1 MNFSSGRRGWRN
13 SIAADHRTKLFPV
26 GVGHHPSGTVCHQS
40 IDAARRLRDNL
51 QMFVEFERIKEH
63 QGFDVVLCEI
73 PHEEKLAVFHF
84 FPESVFLISDDQS
97 IDDDHYHQDK

>member
-1 MNFSSGRRGWRN
+1 
-13 SIAADHRTKLFPV
+13 
-26 GVGHHPSGTVCHQS
+26 
-40 IDAARRLRDNL
+40 
-51 QMFVEFERIKEH
+51 MFVEFERIKEH